1 MAQTGTAS
9 AIPITVRQLEALVR
23 VAESL
28 AKMQLRAEVTVDHVR
43 EALRLFSVST
53 ENAAKSGLQ
62 EGIVFTPEQR
72 QEMSAIETQLKQ
84 RMAVG
89 STVSLRRLVEEVMRL
104 GFAESNVRRC
114 VIFLSQNGD
123 MQSLRGG
130 REVRRV
136 R

>member
-1 MAQTGTAS
+1 M
-9 AIPITVRQLEALVR
+9 
-23 VAESL
+23 
-28 AKMQLRAEVTVDHVR
+28 D
-43 EALRLFSVST
+43 
-53 ENAAKSGLQ
+53 
-62 EGIVFTPEQR
+62 
-72 QEMSAIETQLKQ
+72 
-84 RMAVG
+84 
-89 STVSLRRLVEEVMRL
+89 TVSLRRLVEEVMRL